1 MKHVESPSLAF
12 VKEPPGK
19 LLHHL
24 MSSERVPL
32 VATVVDGEDDLSFK
46 STSAESPSSCPTKD
60 PSNYLT
66 VAPLDH
72 ADAATAQKKKNRTS
86 ERLKDT
92 SLMVLMRSGL
102 ELGQGLW

>member
-19 LLHHL
+19 LLHPL
-24 MSSERVPL
+24 MSSESVPV
-32 VATVVDGEDDLSFK
+32 VATEVDGEDDSLSV

-60 PSNYLT
+60 PSNDPT

-92 SLMVLMRSGL
+92 SLMVLMRSSL